1 VNIYLLEG
9 LRDTG
14 YDSYNGFVVIADT
27 EEEAR
32 ALPGRGG
39 DESDF
44 EQDGLTYWV
53 NPKTSLCTLIGTA
66 LPDAGRGIV
75 ISDFR
80 AG

>member
-9 LRDTG
+9 LLDTG

-39 DESDF
+39 DESDY

-53 NPKTSLCTLIGTA
+53 NPKTSTCTLFGTA
-66 LPDAGRGIV
+66 LAGSEPGI
-75 ISDFR
+75 ILSDFH